1 MSDLKFQCLMC
12 GKCCHEVPGT
22 KDDPT
27 YKRIPLFPE
36 EATRLERLAKEKGIE
51 LHLIEDLVFPDVKNS
66 KILVLTYRIMLDNQ
80 EKVCPFH
87 DPAVGCTIQD
97 QKPLACLAYPLAIQ
111 TIDAF
116 NFQIYIDPNCKFTLE
131 YHDSLKDIDFKK
143 LKEIYDVEYKRAQK
157 MLARNK
163 QAIIDLN
170 FRMKKGEIK
179 IPKEIDNNDFNRY
192 LKEWDRTELNSA
204 DE

>member
-1 MSDLKFQCLMC
+1 MSDLKFRCLMC
-12 GKCCHEVPGT
+12 GKCCHEVSGS
-22 KDDPT
+22 KEDPT

-36 EATRLERLAKEKGIE
+36 EATRLEKLAKEKGID
-51 LHLIEDLVFPDVKNS
+51 LHLIEDLVFPDTQNS
-66 KILVLTYRIMLDNQ
+66 KILVLTYRIMLDNK

-87 DPAVGCTIQD
+87 DPNSGCIIQD
-97 QKPLACLAYPLAIQ
+97 QKPVACFAYPLAIQ

-116 NFQIYIDPNCKFTLE
+116 NFQIYIDPLCKFTIE
-131 YHDSLKDIDFKK
+131 NHEKLKNIDFKK
-143 LKEIYDVEYKRAQK
+143 LREIYDIEYKRAQK

-170 FRMKKGEIK
+170 FRMKKGEIN
-179 IPKEIDNNDFNRY
+179 IPKEIDNTDFDRY
-192 LKEWDRTELNSA
+192 LKEWDRTELNSC